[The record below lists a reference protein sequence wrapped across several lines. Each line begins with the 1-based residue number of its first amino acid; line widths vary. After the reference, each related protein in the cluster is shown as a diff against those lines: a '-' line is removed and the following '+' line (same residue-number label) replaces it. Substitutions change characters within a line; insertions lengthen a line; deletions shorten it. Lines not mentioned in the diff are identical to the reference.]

1 LTISVINM
9 CCSQSLQNIIP
20 PSDDVV

>member
-1 LTISVINM
+1 LTISVIDM